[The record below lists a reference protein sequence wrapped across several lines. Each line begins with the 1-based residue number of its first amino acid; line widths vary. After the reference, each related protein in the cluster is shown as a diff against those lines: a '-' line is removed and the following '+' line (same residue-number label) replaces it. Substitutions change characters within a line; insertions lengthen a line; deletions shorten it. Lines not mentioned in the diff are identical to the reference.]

1 MRLGLRAL
9 FLGSF
14 GLVPLILTGCSLSPS
29 PGATPTPDK
38 GIAIQGRVF
47 GGQQRITG
55 AHVYLLEAVT
65 GGNAGL
71 GWATSGFTA
80 STPLLSSTGSNTT
93 LDTSGGATNGFY
105 YVTSDSNGAFSITG
119 DYTCT
124 PNQQVYLYAL
134 GGNPGLTAGTNN
146 TAAGLLAALGNCPSA
161 TSAFPSTLYVVV
173 NEVSTIATAYA
184 IAGFAGDALHVSTS
198 GSTLAQLDIQNA
210 FANAANLETLGT
222 GVALATT
229 PALNG
234 TVPQAEINTL
244 ANILAACVN
253 TSGPMSGGCTTLL
266 ATAKSA
272 GASGNNPF
280 DTATAAINIAHNP
293 GANIAALYALSIA
306 APPFAPALSA
316 QPKDFTIALNFSGG
330 GLVGGPVSIAI
341 DGAGDVWTANEGG
354 WSVTELS
361 SLGAPFL
368 NSPYTGGSLDFPQA
382 IAINGLGDAW
392 VSNNGSTGLVNDY
405 NGSVTELSSSGI
417 EFSSSPYVGGGLSVP
432 YGVAIDGSGNAWVS
446 DQVGPAEVSEF
457 NSAGIEQSGAGYTG
471 GGLTTP
477 YGIAIDGSGA
487 AWAVSYTTVSKFT
500 STGTVFGYTDDGING
515 AFAIALDGS
524 GYAWVTN
531 AVGNSI
537 SKFSNSVSSILLDN
551 NYIGGGLNEPFGIA
565 IDGAGSVWVAN
576 SQGNSISEFSSSG
589 LPISPSTGYGVGA
602 SLTRPSGIAIDGSGD
617 VWVTNGNGVAE
628 LIGAAAPVI
637 TPICAGLPATP
648 TGNGTSSLGTRP

>member
-1 MRLGLRAL
+1 M
-9 FLGSF
+9 ST
-14 GLVPLILTGCSLSPS
+14 TGAPS
-29 PGATPTPDK
+29 PVAGA
-38 GIAIQGRVF
+38 AITGRVF
-47 GGQQRITG
+47 GGQQKITG

-71 GWATSGFTA
+71 GIATSGLTA
-80 STPLLSSTGSNTT
+80 STPLLSSTGTGTT

-229 PALNG
+229 PAGNG
-234 TVPQAEINTL
+234 TVPQAQINTL

-272 GASGNNPF
+272 GTSGNNPF
-280 DTATAAINIAHNP
+280 DTAGAAINIAHNP
-293 GANIAALYALSIA
+293 GANIAALYALSVPA
-306 APPFAPALSA
+306 AAFAPALGA
-316 QPKDFTIALNFSGG
+316 QPKDFTIALSFSGG
-330 GLVGGPVSIAI
+330 GLVGGPVGIAI
-341 DGAGDVWTANEGG
+341 DAEGDVWTANEGG
-354 WSVTELS
+354 SSVTELT
-361 SLGAPFL
+361 SLGAPFSG
-368 NSPYTGGSLDFPQA
+368 SPYTVGGLDFPNG
-382 IAINGLGDAW
+382 IAIDGLGNAW
-392 VSNNGSTGLVNDY
+392 VSNNESTGLVNDY
-405 NGSVTELSSSGI
+405 NGSVTELSSSGTA
-417 EFSSSPYVGGGLSVP
+417 FSGSPYFGGGLNVP
-432 YGVAIDGSGNAWVS
+432 AGVAIDGSGNAWVS
-446 DQVGPAEVSEF
+446 DNVGPAEVSEF

-471 GGLTTP
+471 GGLSAP

-487 AWAVSYTTVSKFT
+487 AWAVSSTTVSKFT
-500 STGTVFGYTDDGING
+500 RTGTVFGYTDDGING

-531 AVGNSI
+531 AFGNSI
-537 SKFSNSVSSILLDN
+537 SKFSNSVSTILLDN
-551 NYIGGGLNEPFGIA
+551 NYIGGGLNEPIGIA

-576 SQGNSISEFSSSG
+576 EGGNGISEFSSSG
-589 LPISPSTGYGVGA
+589 SAISPSTTGYGVGA
-602 SLTRPSGIAIDGSGD
+602 SLEDPQGIAIDGSGD
-617 VWVTNGNGVAE
+617 VWVTNSGGGYVTE
-628 LIGAAAPVI
+628 FIGAAAPVI